1 MKRNRKTRTTQ
12 CHTRL
17 VGLLLVAVM
26 VMAACGDGD
35 SAADDAPATTQAPAT
50 TEAPATTQAP
60 AVATTE
66 AVDTTSPPED
76 LAQDALIQLLQPG
89 EHSYIQGGNDGFE
102 AAAAQ
107 LGLQNAEVKV
117 GDWSVESQV
126 ALVQNAVSQ
135 GALGIIIQPTDSVAI
150 APAIDDAIEA
160 GVCVVMLVANAGEDS
175 KSVYPGTKGF
185 VGWDEYENGQIV
197 GTALAERIGGSGKI
211 VIVAGTLTS
220 GAVRSRVDGVED
232 VLAESYPDI
241 EILTLRDAGFAAEDA
256 RKTMQD
262 LIQRYGEEIDGAV
275 FTQNVSSV
283 AAADVIE
290 ASPLKGQIPIASM
303 GGQQTFINYIA
314 EGKLWATTPEA
325 PFDTAAKA
333 LELTVDC
340 INGDT
345 EPVYFRTQQLDSV
358 KVLADDNYLIT
369 EDNLELFTP
378 QWD

>member
-1 MKRNRKTRTTQ
+1 MTRNRKSRTRQRYTK
-12 CHTRL
+12 L
-17 VGLLLVAVM
+17 GGLLLI
-26 VMAACGDGD
+26 AALLAASCSDGD
-35 SAADDAPATTQAPAT
+35 SAEDATPATTAAPAT
-50 TEAPATTQAP
+50 TEAPTTTAAP
-60 AVATTE
+60 ATTE
-66 AVDTTSPPED
+66 APEVAED
-76 LAQDALIQLLQPG
+76 LAEDALIQLLQPG

-102 AAAAQ
+102 AEAAR

-126 ALVQNAVSQ
+126 ALVQNAISQ
-135 GALGIIIQPTDSVAI
+135 GAQGIIIQPTDSVAI

-197 GTALAERIGGSGKI
+197 GRALAERIGGSGKI

-232 VLAESYPDI
+232 VLAESFPDI

-262 LIQRYGEEIDGAV
+262 LIQRYGDEIDGAV

-290 ASPLKGQIPIASM
+290 ASPLEKEIPIASM

-358 KVLADDNYLIT
+358 KVLADYNYLIT
-369 EDNLELFTP
+369 EENLDLFTP

>member
-1 MKRNRKTRTTQ
+1 MTRNRKSRKIQ
-12 CHTRL
+12 RYTRL
-17 VGLLLVAVM
+17 GGLLLI
-26 VMAACGDGD
+26 AALIAASCSDGE
-35 SAADDAPATTQAPAT
+35 SAAEATPTTTAAPAT
-50 TEAPATTQAP
+50 TEAPTTTAAP
-60 AVATTE
+60 ATTE
-66 AVDTTSPPED
+66 AAAVAED
-76 LAQDALIQLLQPG
+76 LAEDALIQLLQPG

-102 AAAAQ
+102 AEAAR

-126 ALVQNAVSQ
+126 ALVQNAISQ
-135 GALGIIIQPTDSVAI
+135 GAQGIIIQPTDSVAI

-197 GTALAERIGGSGKI
+197 GRALAERIGGSGKI

-232 VLAESYPDI
+232 VLAESFPDI

-262 LIQRYGEEIDGAV
+262 LIQRYGDEIDGAV

-290 ASPLKGQIPIASM
+290 ASPLEKEIPIASM

-345 EPVYFRTQQLDSV
+345 EPIYFRTQQLDSV
-358 KVLADDNYLIT
+358 KVLADYNYLIT
-369 EDNLELFTP
+369 EENLDLFTP

>member
-1 MKRNRKTRTTQ
+1 MTRHRKSRTRQRYTK
-12 CHTRL
+12 L
-17 VGLLLVAVM
+17 GGLLLI
-26 VMAACGDGD
+26 AALLAASCSDGD
-35 SAADDAPATTQAPAT
+35 SAEDATPATTAAPAT
-50 TEAPATTQAP
+50 TEAPATTAAP
-60 AVATTE
+60 ATTE
-66 AVDTTSPPED
+66 APEVAED
-76 LAQDALIQLLQPG
+76 LAEDALIQLLQPG

-102 AAAAQ
+102 AEAAR

-126 ALVQNAVSQ
+126 ALVQNAISQ
-135 GALGIIIQPTDSVAI
+135 GAQGIIIQPTDSVAI

-197 GTALAERIGGSGKI
+197 GRALAERIGGSGKI

-232 VLAESYPDI
+232 VLAESFPDI

-262 LIQRYGEEIDGAV
+262 LIQRYGDEIDGAV

-290 ASPLKGQIPIASM
+290 ASPLEKEIPIASM

-358 KVLADDNYLIT
+358 KVLADYNYLIT
-369 EDNLELFTP
+369 EENLDLFTP

>member
-1 MKRNRKTRTTQ
+1 MKRNRHSRRGL
-12 CHTRL
+12 RL
-17 VGLLLVAVM
+17 VGAFVAAALLF
-26 VMAACGDGD
+26 AACGTDDDADD
-35 SAADDAPATTQAPAT
+35 SAADEAPATTAAAAPAA
-50 TEAPATTQAP
+50 TEAPATTSA
-60 AVATTE
+60 
-66 AVDTTSPPED
+66 PED
-76 LAQDALIQLLQPG
+76 MAQDALIQLLQPG
-89 EHSYIQGGNDGFE
+89 DHSYIQGGNDGFE
-102 AAAAQ
+102 AQAAEM
-107 LGLQNAEVKV
+107 GLTNAEIKL

-126 ALVQNAVSQ
+126 AMVQNAISQ
-135 GALGIIIQPTDSVAI
+135 GAAGIIIQPTDSVAI
-150 APAIDDAIEA
+150 APSIDDAIEA

-185 VGWDEYENGQIV
+185 VGWDEYENGTIV
-197 GTALAERIGGSGKI
+197 GTALAEEIGGSGKI

-232 VLAESYPDI
+232 VLADNYPDI

-256 RKTMQD
+256 RNTMQD
-262 LIQRYGEEIDGAV
+262 LIQRYGDEIDGAV

-290 ASPLKGQIPIASM
+290 ASLGAGAIPIASM
-303 GGQQTFINYIA
+303 GGQRTFLQYIG
-314 EGKLWATTPEA
+314 EGKLFATTPEA

-345 EPVYFRTQQLDSV
+345 EPHYVRTQELDSV
-358 KVLADDNYLIT
+358 KVLADDNFVIT
-369 EDNLELFTP
+369 EDNLDLFTP

>member
-1 MKRNRKTRTTQ
+1 MKRNRKTQTRQ
-12 CHTRL
+12 RYTRL
-17 VGLLLVAVM
+17 GGLLLI
-26 VMAACGDGD
+26 AALIAASCSDGE
-35 SAADDAPATTQAPAT
+35 SAADDAPAPPAAPAT
-50 TEAPATTQAP
+50 TEAPATTVAP
-60 AVATTE
+60 ATTE
-66 AVDTTSPPED
+66 APEVAED

-102 AAAAQ
+102 AEAAK

-126 ALVQNAVSQ
+126 ALVQNAISQ

-197 GTALAERIGGSGKI
+197 GRALAERIGGSGKI

-232 VLAESYPDI
+232 VLAESFPDI

-262 LIQRYGEEIDGAV
+262 LIQRYGDEIDGAV

-290 ASPLKGQIPIASM
+290 ASPLEKEIPIASM
-303 GGQQTFINYIA
+303 GGQQTFVNYIA

-358 KVLADDNYLIT
+358 KVLEDDNYLIT
-369 EDNLELFTP
+369 EDNLDLFTP

>member
-1 MKRNRKTRTTQ
+1 MTGNRRTQ
-12 CHTRL
+12 PRQRYARL
-17 VGLLLVAVM
+17 GGLLLI
-26 VMAACGDGD
+26 AALIAASCSDGE
-35 SAADDAPATTQAPAT
+35 SAADDAPAPPAAPAT
-50 TEAPATTQAP
+50 TEAPATTVAP
-60 AVATTE
+60 ATTE
-66 AVDTTSPPED
+66 APEVAED

-102 AAAAQ
+102 AEAAR

-126 ALVQNAVSQ
+126 ALVQNAISQ

-197 GTALAERIGGSGKI
+197 GRALAERIGGSGKI

-232 VLAESYPDI
+232 VLAESFPDI

-262 LIQRYGEEIDGAV
+262 LIQRYGDEIDGAV

-290 ASPLKGQIPIASM
+290 ASPLEKEIPIASM

-358 KVLADDNYLIT
+358 KVLADYNYLIT
-369 EDNLELFTP
+369 EENLDLFTP